1 MMFQILGPRYEKV
14 HGSEAFWKVVEDGG
28 LKFWSEMSW
37 NVGGKKLWKY
47 ISQYDTEILSAQV
60 NVFLKLVLG

>member
-1 MMFQILGPRYEKV
+1 M

-47 ISQYDTEILSAQV
+47 ISQYDTEIL
-60 NVFLKLVLG
+60 NVKWRVLETCIRGKNVGEKSW